1 MPGPKPLPD
10 ILTPAPLTERR
21 ILARFRANE
30 WHRYYQDADGDYG
43 IFDSND
49 PIFFKI
55 SGARLTTSARWHA
68 TLPPDR
74 LDTVARI
81 LNLSNA
87 RAFAPTAY
95 PVLTPYNRIQVYA
108 DTTAEYPHGVSD
120 PQLQQHFR
128 LALAFTQ
135 QLFSQLL
142 YDLGFAPQHNF
153 DARETSWWLKKG
165 EPPALPAVN
174 LARVKARLQALGLP
188 GEDAGPGQLRV
199 DSEGDRFLV
208 SCEGRAEEIVRITL
222 ERDLTGSPDAPDQ
235 RTIEEVNRHSSW
247 PRVCTLVDANG
258 NIKLRGGLLVDWE
271 AGAEDNQLDHQLT
284 RAFEQLPPT
293 LDTAAPKTSR

>member
-1 MPGPKPLPD
+1 MPGPKPPPD
-10 ILTPAPLTERR
+10 VLTPAPLTDRR
-21 ILARFRANE
+21 ILARFRSNE
-30 WHRYYQDADGDYG
+30 WGRYFKDADGNYG

-55 SGARLTTSARWHA
+55 AGARLTVSGRWHV

-74 LDTVARI
+74 LDTVAHI
-81 LNLSNA
+81 LNTSNA

-95 PVLTPYNRIQVYA
+95 PVHTPYDRIQVHA

-128 LALAFTQ
+128 LAIAFTQ

-153 DARETSWWLKKG
+153 HAQETSWWLKKG
-165 EPPALPAVN
+165 EEPSLPVVN
-174 LARVKARLQALGLP
+174 CARVRARLEALGLSVQA
-188 GEDAGPGQLRV
+188 DGPGRLAV
-199 DSEGDRFLV
+199 DSEGDRFVV
-208 SCEGRAEEIVRITL
+208 SCEGRAEEIVRVVL
-222 ERDLTGSPDAPDQ
+222 ERDLTGNPDAPDQ

-247 PRVCTLVDANG
+247 PRVCTLLDPHG

-271 AGAEDNQLDHQLT
+271 AGAEDAQLDHQLT

-293 LDTAAPKTSR
+293 LDAASPKTSR